1 MRCYDWAT
9 EISRQDVV
17 VVSGF
22 SSQLERDVLHFLLK
36 GVCHIKLVLARTPY
50 KNIPKAYL
58 EYVADGRMEIVSVS
72 DLPRQTKD
80 SARHRN
86 QLIASE
92 ADEIVFASL
101 QKDSSLYDIYTR
113 FSDKAILL

>member
-22 SSQLERDVLHFLLK
+22 SSQLEKDVLYFLLK
-36 GVCHIKLVLARTPY
+36 GVCHIKLVLARAPY
-50 KNIPKAYL
+50 KNIPKEYL
-58 EYVADGRMEIVSVS
+58 EYVADGRMEIVSAS
-72 DLPRQTKD
+72 DWPRQTKD
-80 SARHRN
+80 SARQRN